1 MKTEIIETIDK
12 EIAKHKDM
20 AEKYLSRIEDCYNKE
35 YSFIN
40 WLFSFIKPNKADKI
54 KSYFKNYK
62 YHKFAAAEFEALKSV
77 VSREIQRLT
86 KLKKNRRII
95 KAKVLE
101 TIDRQIN
108 IISQCMKSSQTG
120 SMEYEFWLQL
130 YYDYNIIFLYIV
142 LC

>member
-62 YHKFAAAEFEALKSV
+62 YHKFATAEFEVLKCV
-77 VSREIQRLT
+77 VSHVIQRPI
-86 KLKKNRRII
+86 KSKKNKQTI
-95 KAKVLE
+95 KAKVLKL
-101 TIDRQIN
+101 IDRKMNVIN
-108 IISQCMKSSQTG
+108 QYIKSLQAG
-120 SMEYEFWLQL
+120 STEYELYLRL
-130 YYDYNIIFLYIV
+130 YYDYNSIKLQIEKL
-142 LC
+142 